1 LYASIDAEAGMPR
14 FKKKVHDDV
23 GHYFETKEELQQEDL
38 LSPKLFNVVPDML
51 AVMIEHT
58 I

>member
-1 LYASIDAEAGMPR
+1 MQRLGCPVS
-14 FKKKVHDDV
+14 KKKVHDDI

-38 LSPKLFNVVPDML
+38 LSTKLFNVVPDML